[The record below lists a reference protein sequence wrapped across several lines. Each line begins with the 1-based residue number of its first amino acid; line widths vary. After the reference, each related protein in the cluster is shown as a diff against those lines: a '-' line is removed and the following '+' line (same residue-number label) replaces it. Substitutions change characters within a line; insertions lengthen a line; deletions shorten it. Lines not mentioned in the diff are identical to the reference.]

1 MAKLYFS
8 LLPSDLIL
16 EEALYLNHSQT
27 EIYCLLFDEIFC
39 NNIWIYK
46 IRKELKFT
54 KFISTETVLPLSLK
68 YLELKSLTR
77 IDFGSEYFR
86 EPRILIE
93 RAVRV
98 KDTNLRRQLV
108 DYLFDLPNIKDE
120 KITTY
125 RFYMYILFTGLLAIN
140 DTELY
145 EKYLNIYKRNDQQ
158 WAMAINYNLIATQAY
173 AEAGNIEQAEI
184 YRTSAYID
192 KFFIAVGLARGG
204 HLQLLKPYIASLS
217 FSDLIK
223 ILEQAAEFT
232 QENVVNYLFNIFLEK
247 VNQYYGQY
255 PKSETYDFYNKLIC
269 NNNPDFTLSII
280 KRFVPE
286 RLDYLVESAA
296 KAGLTSVM
304 LEISTYNP
312 EVLNTS
318 LIDKQAYN
326 YNHIDTLLYI
336 KHNLSAVETIVDL
349 PEVLINPLILILELD
364 NKLVSLEILN
374 KIWLYIKDADKNL
387 ISQIFNKY

>member
-108 DYLFDLPNIKDE
+108 DYLFDL
-120 KITTY
+120 
-125 RFYMYILFTGLLAIN
+125 
-140 DTELY
+140 
-145 EKYLNIYKRNDQQ
+145 
-158 WAMAINYNLIATQAY
+158 
-173 AEAGNIEQAEI
+173 
-184 YRTSAYID
+184 
-192 KFFIAVGLARGG
+192 
-204 HLQLLKPYIASLS
+204 
-217 FSDLIK
+217 
-223 ILEQAAEFT
+223 
-232 QENVVNYLFNIFLEK
+232 
-247 VNQYYGQY
+247 
-255 PKSETYDFYNKLIC
+255 
-269 NNNPDFTLSII
+269 
-280 KRFVPE
+280 
-286 RLDYLVESAA
+286 
-296 KAGLTSVM
+296 
-304 LEISTYNP
+304 
-312 EVLNTS
+312 
-318 LIDKQAYN
+318 
-326 YNHIDTLLYI
+326 
-336 KHNLSAVETIVDL
+336 
-349 PEVLINPLILILELD
+349 
-364 NKLVSLEILN
+364 
-374 KIWLYIKDADKNL
+374 
-387 ISQIFNKY
+387 